1 LAIGW
6 LKGRR
11 ALAVV
16 LLAGS
21 AACAGD
27 PPPVST
33 PPTLRP
39 QTLLEGVVLEG
50 YAAGSDEFR
59 VEAASAEVDPI
70 ASVARLT
77 QVQIEFADRQSGTVL
92 VRAGEG
98 DFAMARD
105 DFTLRKGVVGDT
117 GAGDHFETEDLRYE
131 AATRSLRT
139 ESPVRMTRSN
149 LEFRGQGMRFDVDSR
164 RLRFTGRVTA
174 TSLPAERP

>member
-1 LAIGW
+1 LVA
-6 LKGRR
+6 
-11 ALAVV
+11 A

-21 AACAGD
+21 AGCAAES
-27 PPPVST
+27 PPVSSS
-33 PPTLRP
+33 PTLRP

-59 VEAASAEVDPI
+59 VQAASAEVDPT

-98 DFAMARD
+98 EFAMARD
-105 DFTLRKGVVGDT
+105 DFALRGGVVGDT
-117 GAGDHFETEDLRYE
+117 GAGEHFETEDLRYD

-174 TSLPAERP
+174 TSLPAARP